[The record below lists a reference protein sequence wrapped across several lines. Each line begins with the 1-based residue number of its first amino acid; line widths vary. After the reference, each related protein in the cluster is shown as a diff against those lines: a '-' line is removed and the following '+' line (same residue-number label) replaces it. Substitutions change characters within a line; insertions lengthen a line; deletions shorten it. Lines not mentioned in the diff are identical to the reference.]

1 MDSKVLAG
9 LVAEVLKTGN
19 SVTLSEEDQSRFY
32 QEFESELSEEVEQMR
47 FEKRRAYEELKNI
60 AIR

>member
-9 LVAEVLKTGN
+9 LVADVIRTGN
-19 SVTLSEEDQSRFY
+19 QRTLSEEEKARFY
-32 QEFESELSEEVEQMR
+32 REFESNLAEQVERMR
-47 FEKRRAYEELKNI
+47 SEKRRAYEELKNI